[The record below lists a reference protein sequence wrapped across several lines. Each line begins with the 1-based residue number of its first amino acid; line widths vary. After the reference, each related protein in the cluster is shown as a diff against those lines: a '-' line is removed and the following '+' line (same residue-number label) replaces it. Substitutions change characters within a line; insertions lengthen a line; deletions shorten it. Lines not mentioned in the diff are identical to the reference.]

1 VPPEIRRPS
10 PAGGVTCGR
19 PRLFR
24 KLTPS
29 TPASVSPAV
38 QADVKTLKGFFE
50 TVLTESYWDAHRDR
64 IMKEA
69 VTARPLYDRFGRE
82 L

>member
-1 VPPEIRRPS
+1 MMWGVRGLARCSVNIHLMLFPS
-10 PAGGVTCGR
+10 LPDY
-19 PRLFR
+19 
-24 KLTPS
+24 S
-29 TPASVSPAV
+29 

-69 VTARPLYDRFGRE
+69 VTARPQYDRFGRE

>member
-1 VPPEIRRPS
+1 MTSGVRGLAQWVRRTFILSSFCSPP
-10 PAGGVTCGR
+10 
-19 PRLFR
+19 
-24 KLTPS
+24 LTP
-29 TPASVSPAV
+29 

-69 VTARPLYDRFGRE
+69 VTARPQYDRFGRE